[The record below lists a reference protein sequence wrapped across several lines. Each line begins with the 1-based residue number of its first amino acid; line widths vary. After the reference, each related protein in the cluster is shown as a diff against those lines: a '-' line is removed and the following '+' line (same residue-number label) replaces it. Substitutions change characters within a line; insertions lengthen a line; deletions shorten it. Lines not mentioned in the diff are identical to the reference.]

1 MATTTKGDKATAMNG
16 FPATSV
22 TARWLALGAVAG
34 PILLTLAW
42 IVLGLMRPATKN
54 EWGVSG
60 GITGMITQP
69 FSGLGLGPNGSLF
82 NAAFLL
88 SGILTIVGVF
98 GVFQIIG
105 PGERPALGRAGA
117 TLLALSGLGGVVC
130 GVFTLESFVLH
141 MTGVILGIGGP
152 ILGFLA
158 TGFFLRDIPRWR
170 RFGNWLFLGSPL
182 TLVAGAILPYIPLRH
197 SVCWAWSGRT
207 DRAHLGHRDPS
218 LVRGHGLAGLPPPRA
233 GRTRAVRFNRIVLVT
248 PITKPVQQ

>member
-16 FPATSV
+16 FLATSV
-22 TARWLALGAVAG
+22 TTRWLALGAVAG

-42 IVLGLMRPATKN
+42 IVLGLMRPETKN

-98 GVFQIIG
+98 GVFQIIR

-130 GVFTLESFVLH
+130 GVFTLESFFLH
-141 MTGVILGIGGP
+141 MTGVLLGIGGP

-182 TLVAGAILPYIPLRH
+182 TLLLLVLFFLTFHYDTVSAGLGVAGLTERILVIETQ
-197 SVCWAWSGRT
+197 AWYVAMGWLAFR
-207 DRAHLGHRDPS
+207 RPEQ
-218 LVRGHGLAGLPPPRA
+218 VGLA
-233 GRTRAVRFNRIVLVT
+233 
-248 PITKPVQQ
+248 Q

>member
-1 MATTTKGDKATAMNG
+1 MATASSKSDNSRVRNG
-16 FPATSV
+16 FLDTHD

-42 IVLGLMRPATKN
+42 IVLGLMRPDTKN

-60 GITGMITQP
+60 GIKGMITQP

-88 SGILTIVGVF
+88 SGILIIVGVF
-98 GVFQIIG
+98 GVFQAIG
-105 PGERPALGRAGA
+105 PGERPAMRRAGA

-130 GVFTLESFVLH
+130 GIFTIESFFLH
-141 MTGVILGIGGP
+141 MTGVLMGIGGP
-152 ILGFLA
+152 IMGFLA

-182 TLVAGAILPYIPLRH
+182 TLLLLVLFFLTFQYETVSAGLGVAGLTERILVIETQ
-197 SVCWAWSGRT
+197 AWYVTMGWLAFRT
-207 DRAHLGHRDPS
+207 
-218 LVRGHGLAGLPPPRA
+218 PR
-233 GRTRAVRFNRIVLVT
+233 T
-248 PITKPVQQ
+248 